1 MFPSQESFG
10 GRQEICGLHPL
21 PAQAGPSRNQEIKG
35 PTRTPGDTVQRPLP
49 QPPVMLG
56 LPVGRGEGLRASQ
69 RETRHFLDLAVRPA
83 TLGNRLGAP
92 EAGSVTSGL
101 VTGELGSHR
110 GLRSHSR

>member
-1 MFPSQESFG
+1 M
-10 GRQEICGLHPL
+10 
-21 PAQAGPSRNQEIKG
+21 
-35 PTRTPGDTVQRPLP
+35 QRPLP
-49 QPPVMLG
+49 PTSSDARAA
-56 LPVGRGEGLRASQ
+56 VGRGEGLRASQ

-101 VTGELGSHR
+101 VTGEPGSHR